1 MVNKR
6 SVLKSVILS
15 LGLVFLL
22 VLAAIVARPLFLVIC
37 VVLVFGYI
45 FKYSSWLRDEETG
58 TEASASESPALKDI
72 RQSIDE
78 CAEQLEKL
86 EAEIV
91 SINEEI
97 SDMELQLAMSDSLR
111 PEAIVE
117 GRILISRFEEQLA
130 LRKTKINFYRTCQQ
144 KLSSLEA
151 NHLMAKKLEEKQKKL
166 QELQENQYE
175 ELASM
180 ESLKASLEREV
191 MYLQQIDQLS
201 YRMLNSQNLQEAEA
215 LKAELVAVT
224 DELRKL

>member
-1 MVNKR
+1 MSNNQDL
-6 SVLKSVILS
+6 LKSVALTLGVIL
-15 LGLVFLL
+15 LL

-37 VVLVFGYI
+37 VVLVFVYI
-45 FKYSSWLRDEETG
+45 YKYSGWLYDAEEK
-58 TEASASESPALKDI
+58 EAAPAESPALRDI

-78 CAEQLEKL
+78 CVQQLEKL
-86 EAEIV
+86 QEDII
-91 SINEEI
+91 SIQEEI
-97 SDMELQLAMSDSLR
+97 NDMQLQLEIGENLR

-130 LRKTKINFYRTCQQ
+130 LRKTKITFYRTCQQ
-144 KLSSLEA
+144 KLSNLEA
-151 NHLMAKKLEEKQKKL
+151 NHLMAKKLEEKQRKL

-201 YRMLNSQNLQEAEA
+201 YRMLNSQSLQEAEA
-215 LKAELVAVT
+215 LKVELVAVT

>member
-1 MVNKR
+1 
-6 SVLKSVILS
+6 
-15 LGLVFLL
+15 
-22 VLAAIVARPLFLVIC
+22 
-37 VVLVFGYI
+37 
-45 FKYSSWLRDEETG
+45 
-58 TEASASESPALKDI
+58 
-72 RQSIDE
+72 
-78 CAEQLEKL
+78 
-86 EAEIV
+86 
-91 SINEEI
+91 
-97 SDMELQLAMSDSLR
+97 LAMSDSLR

>member
-1 MVNKR
+1 MSNKQ

-15 LGLVFLL
+15 LALVFLL

-37 VVLVFGYI
+37 VVLVFVYI
-45 FKYSSWLRDEETG
+45 FKYSSWLRDEEKETRV
-58 TEASASESPALKDI
+58 SESPALRDI

-86 EAEIV
+86 ESDIV

-97 SDMELQLAMSDSLR
+97 TDMELQLAMSDNLR

-130 LRKTKINFYRTCQQ
+130 LRKTKITFYRTCQQ
-144 KLSSLEA
+144 KLSNLEA
-151 NHLMAKKLEEKQKKL
+151 NHLMAKKLEEKQRKL

-180 ESLKASLEREV
+180 ESLKTILEREV
-191 MYLQQIDQLS
+191 IFLRQIDQLS
-201 YRMLNSQNLQEAEA
+201 YRMLNSQSLQEAEA

-224 DELRKL
+224 DELRRL